1 MGITVNEPYTL
12 NNGLIVNSY
21 YVRLDNN
28 SLNIHKNV
36 ERNVLRY
43 NNDTPPQLEEYDKA
57 EHIISAVF
65 NIYVS
70 KETCLRDRLTTIGS
84 ELITLSYDEAPT
96 GNIYDLIYTKLKEGL
111 TDFQDD
117 L

>member
-12 NNGLIVNSY
+12 NNGITVDSY
-21 YVRLDNN
+21 YANLDNK
-28 SLNIHKNV
+28 SLMIHKNV
-36 ERNVLRY
+36 VRDILRY
-43 NNDTPPQLEEYDKA
+43 NNDTPPQLEKCDKVEYS
-57 EHIISAVF
+57 IIAYF

-70 KETCLRDRLTTIGS
+70 KEACLEDSIKIIDRKNINLK
-84 ELITLSYDEAPT
+84 YDKAPIR
-96 GNIYDLIYTKLKEGL
+96 NIYDLIYTEFKKGL

>member
-1 MGITVNEPYTL
+1 MGITVNETYTL
-12 NNGLIVNSY
+12 KNGMSVNSY
-21 YVRLDNN
+21 YACLDND
-28 SLNIHKNV
+28 SLKILKNV

-57 EHIISAVF
+57 EYNITANF

-70 KETCLRDRLTTIGS
+70 KESYLNEKSSIETKPIVLK
-84 ELITLSYDEAPT
+84 YDEAPT
-96 GNIYDLIYTKLKEGL
+96 GNIYDLIYAKFKEGL

-117 L
+117 Q

>member
-1 MGITVNEPYTL
+1 MGITVNESYTL
-12 NNGLIVNSY
+12 DNGLIINSY
-21 YVRLDNN
+21 YARLDNN
-28 SLNIHKNV
+28 SLDIHKNV
-36 ERNVLRY
+36 VRNVLRY

-57 EHIISAVF
+57 EHIISAGF

-70 KETCLRDRLTTIGS
+70 KETCLKDNLTTIGRKNII
-84 ELITLSYDEAPT
+84 LKYDEAPT
-96 GNIYDLIYTKLKEGL
+96 GNVYDLIYTKFKESL

>member
-57 EHIISAVF
+57 EYNVSANF

-70 KETCLRDRLTTIGS
+70 KETCLKDNITTIGNKNII
-84 ELITLSYDEAPT
+84 LKYDEAPT
-96 GNIYDLIYTKLKEGL
+96 GNIYDLIYAKFKEGL

-117 L
+117 P

>member
-1 MGITVNEPYTL
+1 MGITVNEPYYL
-12 NNGLIVNSY
+12 KNGMSVNSY
-21 YVRLDNN
+21 YACLDNK
-28 SLNIHKNV
+28 SLEIHKNV

-57 EHIISAVF
+57 EYNVSANF

-70 KETCLRDRLTTIGS
+70 KESYLNGKSSIETKPIVLK
-84 ELITLSYDEAPT
+84 YDEAPT
-96 GNIYDLIYTKLKEGL
+96 GNIYALIYAKFKEGL

-117 L
+117 P